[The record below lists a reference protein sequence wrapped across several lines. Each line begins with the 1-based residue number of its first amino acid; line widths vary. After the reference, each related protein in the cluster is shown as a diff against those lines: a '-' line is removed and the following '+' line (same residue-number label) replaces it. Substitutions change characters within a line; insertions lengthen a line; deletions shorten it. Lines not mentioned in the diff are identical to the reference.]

1 VRLVHDTPGRFRGQ
15 IELGDYGFRDV
26 GDTMSRADGKRESM
40 SLDAQLEVAL
50 NDQVTMEYGA
60 AYAYF
65 GMSAWFEAEGLPG
78 MAQWMRAQAAEE
90 LTHAEKFYQFILDR
104 GGKIAL
110 GAIDAPQTD
119 FAQPIDVFN
128 KSLAQE
134 KAVTASINDLYAM
147 AMDLKDFASLPL
159 LDWFVAEQVEEE
171 STVQQIIDDL
181 GRAGDASHTLLMIDR
196 ELGARP
202 GGAIAAE

>member
-1 VRLVHDTPGRFRGQ
+1 
-15 IELGDYGFRDV
+15 
-26 GDTMSRADGKRESM
+26 MA
-40 SLDAQLEVAL
+40 LDARLESAL
-50 NDQVTMEYGA
+50 NAQVTMEYGA
-60 AYAYF
+60 AYSYF

-90 LTHAEKFYQFILDR
+90 LTHAEKFYQFVLDR
-104 GGKIAL
+104 GGRIEL
-110 GAIDAPQTD
+110 GAIEAPQTD
-119 FAQPIDVFN
+119 FAKPIDVFN
-128 KSLAQE
+128 KSLEQE
-134 KAVTASINDLYAM
+134 EAVTASINSLYAM

-196 ELGARP
+196 ELGTRP
-202 GGAIAAE
+202 GGTTPTE